1 MSTLTCEIDMSTFR
15 RRPRLGSLFWDNES
29 KDSDGTL
36 AKPIVKLVAIETN
49 GKRLATATSRFGLTN
64 LDETKKLQD
73 AAGALVAGIT
83 KEMENVSSTG
93 SFTSIGA
100 WKTGKLI
107 SDFVDK
113 NQKHVIVNFT
123 TFLRNETRVGLKRH
137 CSKLYNADATRLIKY
152 YNNFSKKDVINYP
165 DMWRIIGKKL
175 LQLEQAGKV
184 KEYFKWYKAN
194 YEKNTITHVKKMEG
208 LLK

>member
-1 MSTLTCEIDMSTFR
+1 MSTFR
-15 RRPRLGSLFWDNES
+15 RRPRLGSLFWDENS
-29 KDSDGTL
+29 KDSEGTL
-36 AKPIVKLVAIETN
+36 AKPIVKLVAVETN
-49 GKRLATATSRFGLTN
+49 GKRLATAVSRFGLTN

-93 SFTSIGA
+93 AFTSIGA

-137 CSKLYNADATRLIKY
+137 CSKLYNPDTTKLIKF

-165 DMWRIIGKKL
+165 DFWRIVGKKI

-184 KEYFKWYKAN
+184 REYYKWYKKH
-194 YEKNTITHVKKMEG
+194 YEDDTTKHVKKMDG

>member
-1 MSTLTCEIDMSTFR
+1 MSCLIAGSDMNTFR
-15 RRPRLGSLFWDNES
+15 RRPRLGSLFWVDDS
-29 KDSDGTL
+29 KNSEGTL
-36 AKPIVKLVAIETN
+36 AKPIVRLVAVETN
-49 GKRLATATSRFGLTN
+49 GKRLATAVSRFGLTN

-73 AAGALVAGIT
+73 AAGALVAAIT
-83 KEMENVSSTG
+83 KEMENVASTG
-93 SFTSIGA
+93 AFTSIGA

-107 SDFVDK
+107 SDFIDK
-113 NQKHVIVNFT
+113 NQKHVIINFT
-123 TFLRNETRVGLKRH
+123 TFISSETRVGIKRH
-137 CSKLYNADATRLIKY
+137 CSKLYNPDTTKLIRF

-165 DMWRIIGKKL
+165 DIWRIVGKKI

-194 YEKNTITHVKKMEG
+194 YEEDTIKHTKKMVG

>member
-1 MSTLTCEIDMSTFR
+1 MSTFR
-15 RRPRLGSLFWDNES
+15 RRPRLGSLFWDDDS
-29 KDSDGTL
+29 KNSEGTL
-36 AKPIVKLVAIETN
+36 AKPIVKLTTIETN
-49 GKRLATATSRFGLTN
+49 GKRLATVTSRFGLTN

-73 AAGALVAGIT
+73 AAGVLVAGIT
-83 KEMENVSSTG
+83 DEMENVSSTG
-93 SFTSIGA
+93 AFTSIGA

-107 SDFVDK
+107 SNFVDK

-137 CSKLYNADATRLIKY
+137 CSKLYNADATKLIGFYK
-152 YNNFSKKDVINYP
+152 NFSKKDVIEYP
-165 DMWRIIGKKL
+165 DIWRIIGKKL

-184 KEYFKWYKAN
+184 KEYFKWYKVN
-194 YEKNTITHVKKMEG
+194 YEKKTNTHVKKMDG

>member
-1 MSTLTCEIDMSTFR
+1 MSTLICDADMSTFR
-15 RRPRLGSLFWDNES
+15 RRPRLGSLFWDDDS
-29 KDSDGTL
+29 KNSKGTL

-73 AAGALVAGIT
+73 AAGELVAGIT

-93 SFTSIGA
+93 AFTSIGA

-123 TFLRNETRVGLKRH
+123 TFISTETRVGLKRH
-137 CSKLYNADATRLIKY
+137 CSKLYNADTTRLIGFYK
-152 YNNFSKKDVINYP
+152 NFTKKDAINYP
-165 DMWRIIGKKL
+165 DFWRIIGRRL
-175 LQLEQAGKV
+175 LQLEYADKV

-194 YEKNTITHVKKMEG
+194 YEKDTNTHVKKIMG

>member
-1 MSTLTCEIDMSTFR
+1 MSTLTCEVDMSTFR
-15 RRPRLGSLFWDNES
+15 RRPRLGSLFWDDDS
-29 KDSDGTL
+29 KNSEGTL
-36 AKPIVKLVAIETN
+36 AKPIVKLTTIEAN
-49 GKRLATATSRFGLTN
+49 GKRLATVTSRFGLTN

-73 AAGALVAGIT
+73 AAGALVAAIT
-83 KEMENVSSTG
+83 KEMENVASTG
-93 SFTSIGA
+93 AFTSIGA

-137 CSKLYNADATRLIKY
+137 CSKLYNADATKLIGFYK
-152 YNNFSKKDVINYP
+152 NFSKKDVINYP
-165 DMWRIIGKKL
+165 DIWRIIGKKL
-175 LQLEQAGKV
+175 LQLVQASKV
-184 KEYFKWYKAN
+184 KEYFKWYKVN
-194 YEKNTITHVKKMEG
+194 YEKKTITHVKKMDG

>member
-1 MSTLTCEIDMSTFR
+1 MSTFR
-15 RRPRLGSLFWDNES
+15 RRPRLGSLFWDDNS
-29 KDSDGTL
+29 KVSKGTL
-36 AKPIVKLVAIETN
+36 AKPIVKLTAIEAN
-49 GKRLATATSRFGLTN
+49 GKRLATITSRFGLTN

-73 AAGALVAGIT
+73 AAGVLVAAIT
-83 KEMENVSSTG
+83 IEMENVSSTG

-107 SDFVDK
+107 SNFVDK
-113 NQKHVIVNFT
+113 NQKHIIVNFT
-123 TFLRNETRVGLKRH
+123 TFIRNETRVGLRRH
-137 CSKLYNADATRLIKY
+137 CSKLYNADATRLIGF
-152 YNNFSKKDVINYP
+152 YNEFTKKDAINYP
-165 DMWRIIGKKL
+165 DFWRVICKKL

-194 YEKNTITHVKKMEG
+194 YEEDTNKHVKKMDA

>member
-1 MSTLTCEIDMSTFR
+1 MSTLICEVDMSTFR
-15 RRPRLGSLFWDNES
+15 RRPRLGSLFWDDDS
-29 KDSDGTL
+29 KNSEGTL
-36 AKPIVKLVAIETN
+36 AKPIVKLTTIEAN
-49 GKRLATATSRFGLTN
+49 GKRLATVTSRFGLTN

-73 AAGALVAGIT
+73 AAGALVAAIT
-83 KEMENVSSTG
+83 KEMENVASTG
-93 SFTSIGA
+93 AFTSIGA

-137 CSKLYNADATRLIKY
+137 CSKLYNADATKLIGFYK
-152 YNNFSKKDVINYP
+152 NFSKKDVINYP
-165 DMWRIIGKKL
+165 DIWRIIGKKL
-175 LQLEQAGKV
+175 LQLVQASKV
-184 KEYFKWYKAN
+184 KEYFKWYKVN
-194 YEKNTITHVKKMEG
+194 YEKKTITHVKKMDG

>member
-1 MSTLTCEIDMSTFR
+1 MSILIYEDDMSTFR
-15 RRPRLGSLFWDNES
+15 RRPRLGSLFWDDNS
-29 KDSDGTL
+29 KNSEGTL
-36 AKPIVKLVAIETN
+36 SKPIVKLFAVEAN
-49 GKRLATATSRFGLTN
+49 GKRLATATSRLGLTN

-73 AAGALVAGIT
+73 AAGALVADIT

-100 WKTGKLI
+100 WKTGKMI
-107 SDFVDK
+107 SDFVDR

-137 CSKLYNADATRLIKY
+137 CSKLYNADATKLIGFY
-152 YNNFSKKDVINYP
+152 RNFSKKDVINYP
-165 DMWRIIGKKL
+165 DIWRLIGKKL

-184 KEYFKWYKAN
+184 KEYFKWYKVN
-194 YEKNTITHVKKMEG
+194 YEKKTITHVKKMDG

>member
-1 MSTLTCEIDMSTFR
+1 MSTLTCDVDMSTFR
-15 RRPRLGSLFWDNES
+15 RRPRLGSLFWDDDS
-29 KDSDGTL
+29 KNSEGTL
-36 AKPIVKLVAIETN
+36 AKPIVKLTTIEAN
-49 GKRLATATSRFGLTN
+49 GKRLATVTSRFGLTN

-93 SFTSIGA
+93 AFTSIGA
-100 WKTGKLI
+100 WKTGKMI
-107 SDFVDK
+107 SDFVDR

-137 CSKLYNADATRLIKY
+137 CSKLYNADATRLIRY

-165 DMWRIIGKKL
+165 DIWRIIGKKL

>member
-1 MSTLTCEIDMSTFR
+1 MSTLICEVDMSTFR
-15 RRPRLGSLFWDNES
+15 RRPRLGSLFWDDDS
-29 KDSDGTL
+29 KNSEGTL
-36 AKPIVKLVAIETN
+36 AKPIVKLTTIEAN
-49 GKRLATATSRFGLTN
+49 GKRLATVTSRFGLTN

-73 AAGALVAGIT
+73 AAGVLVAGIT
-83 KEMENVSSTG
+83 DEMENVSSTG
-93 SFTSIGA
+93 AFTSIGA

-107 SDFVDK
+107 SNFVDK

-137 CSKLYNADATRLIKY
+137 CSKLYNADATKLIGFYK
-152 YNNFSKKDVINYP
+152 NFSKKDVIEYP
-165 DMWRIIGKKL
+165 DIWRIIGKKL

-184 KEYFKWYKAN
+184 KEYFKWYKVN
-194 YEKNTITHVKKMEG
+194 YEKKTNTHVKKMDG